1 MKITLIFFLKVS
13 LETRKNLEKTRIGLS
28 LTVLT
33 LPLANIFILYIAA
46 MKNFSKRSVSAFVS
60 FSSNLIMAW
69 ITYII
74 YTKLSHMNL
83 VVSPSNKRLRTLCPA
98 SFLLHCNKTYHMFN
112 SLIYLLIFY
121 HWLYYLQEVMLKH
134 LESNI

>member
-46 MKNFSKRSVSAFVS
+46 MKKLFKEVS
-60 FSSNLIMAW
+60 
-69 ITYII
+69 
-74 YTKLSHMNL
+74 
-83 VVSPSNKRLRTLCPA
+83 
-98 SFLLHCNKTYHMFN
+98 
-112 SLIYLLIFY
+112 
-121 HWLYYLQEVMLKH
+121 
-134 LESNI
+134 